1 MIFNET
7 ENNEYTQGIEDWMS
21 IMDFEDKEVVA
32 WCRRNITELKIKRRN
47 LKKEKKHLS

>member
-1 MIFNET
+1 MFNEI

-21 IMDFEDKEVVA
+21 IMDYEDKEVVA